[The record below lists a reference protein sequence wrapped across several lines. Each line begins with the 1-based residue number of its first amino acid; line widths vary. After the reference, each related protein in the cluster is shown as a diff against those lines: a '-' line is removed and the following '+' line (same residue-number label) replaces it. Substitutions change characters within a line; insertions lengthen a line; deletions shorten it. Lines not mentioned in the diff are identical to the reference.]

1 MFDRFTD
8 HARKAMGYARQESQR
23 LCHDYIGTEHMLV
36 GVAQVSN
43 STAATVLSSEDVDLA
58 RIRAQ
63 VGELVPHGT
72 TMATMNQ
79 IPFTPS
85 GKKAL
90 ELSLEASLGLGD
102 DYIGTA
108 HLLLGLIGEDG
119 VAARVLDEL
128 GVNRDR
134 VSEGLGADAWQSPVR
149 LRCDEVARLKAEIE
163 DLRRR
168 NDALQERIDRLESER

>member
-23 LCHDYIGTEHMLV
+23 LCH
-36 GVAQVSN
+36 
-43 STAATVLSSEDVDLA
+43 
-58 RIRAQ
+58 
-63 VGELVPHGT
+63 
-72 TMATMNQ
+72 
-79 IPFTPS
+79 
-85 GKKAL
+85 
-90 ELSLEASLGLGD
+90 

-149 LRCDEVARLKAEIE
+149 LRCDEVARLKAEVE

-168 NDALQERIDRLESER
+168 NDALQERIDRLESEG